1 MQSLEDALQQH
12 SKKFISMVHRQER
25 YGALDHPDGY
35 GTKKGICGDTVEFY
49 LSVQNGIVQTVAFEL
64 DGCFHTMACAN
75 AVSLIAEGKNVADS
89 WDITPENIINY
100 LETLPE
106 DHHHCAELVIGT
118 FYLALANYHELQR
131 QPWKKSYSRR

>member
-1 MQSLEDALQQH
+1 MKSLEEALQHH
-12 SKKFISMVHRQER
+12 SKKFITMVRRLDR
-25 YGALDHPDGY
+25 YGALEQPDGY
-35 GTKKGICGDTVEFY
+35 GSKKGICGDTVEFF
-49 LSVQNGIVQTVAFEL
+49 LSVHDGIIQMATFEL

-75 AVSLIAEGKNVADS
+75 AVTLIAEGSDVADS
-89 WDITPENIINY
+89 WEITPESIIDY

-106 DHHHCAELVIGT
+106 DHYHCAELVIGA